1 MRATATL
8 SATTARVTHV
18 CNTRDP
24 TGNARRTPASLRR
37 AREGHAP
44 RIARL
49 GARIVHAMVDDD
61 APELPDYDVVT
72 LGPLEGSAIALSAK
86 IPKGAEEVHQR
97 VKALICEGQG
107 PNVSPHEPPI
117 ERLSAL
123 QGGRISQEIFGEV
136 HADDIDAQLPQSQR
150 VTAEAA
156 TEVQDPP
163 SHAHLVSP
171 SDL

>member
-49 GARIVHAMVDDD
+49 GARIVLRAMVDDD

-72 LGPLEGSAIALSAK
+72 LGPLEGSAIALSARDWTGGSDDANCYVAA
-86 IPKGAEEVHQR
+86 IDRGYI
-97 VKALICEGQG
+97 LIAASTSSELKLMKEYQG
-107 PNVSPHEPPI
+107 YWSM
-117 ERLSAL
+117 S
-123 QGGRISQEIFGEV
+123 
-136 HADDIDAQLPQSQR
+136 
-150 VTAEAA
+150 EAA
-156 TEVQDPP
+156 ALSGVRPP
-163 SHAHLVSP
+163 VV
-171 SDL
+171 

>member
-1 MRATATL
+1 MRAIATL

-72 LGPLEGSAIALSAK
+72 LGPLEGSAIALSARDWTGGSDDA
-86 IPKGAEEVHQR
+86 KG
-97 VKALICEGQG
+97 KEGKSKSLG
-107 PNVSPHEPPI
+107 
-117 ERLSAL
+117 LSVVMY
-123 QGGRISQEIFGEV
+123 GGSTVLLEC
-136 HADDIDAQLPQSQR
+136 L
-150 VTAEAA
+150 
-156 TEVQDPP
+156 
-163 SHAHLVSP
+163 
-171 SDL
+171 